1 MLIVVV
7 CFTSDCMLAFD
18 LIHANDVVFE
28 YSIPWFSTFRCKQ
41 KGSESCQHNQNHL
54 YLMLVLFLVYL
65 AWCFVIV
72 NCVQTNA
79 KNLYF
84 RR

>member
-1 MLIVVV
+1 MPMMLCLNILYRG
-7 CFTSDCMLAFD
+7 FQHLD
-18 LIHANDVVFE
+18 AN
-28 YSIPWFSTFRCKQ
+28 K